1 MGKDEIFT
9 RLAVALAIGLLIGLE
24 RGWHSRDEHS
34 GERAAGLRT
43 HALSG
48 LLGGIAAA
56 LTPLTGPAT
65 LGFAFLAFTGATAA
79 FHWMEAKAEKDVSVT
94 GVVAGMLAFMLG
106 AYAVLGDTAAAV
118 AGAVATTVLLAL
130 KEPLH
135 GWLRRVT
142 QAEIRAVLILLAMS
156 FLFLP
161 VLPDRPVDPWDA
173 LNPAAIWRLAIM
185 ISAISFAGYVAIKVV
200 GDRGGVTLASALG
213 GLTSSTATTV
223 TLAGIARDN
232 PKSSGLLAGGAVLAG
247 AVMVAR
253 VWFIAAVLNHALA
266 PVLAWPLAVAALV
279 QLLGAALLLR
289 GDDPARRP
297 ALSLSNPF
305 ELSMALKL
313 AALIGVIMLAAKIIT
328 STLGDRGLMVLSAVS
343 GLADV
348 DAITLSLSRMAP
360 GEITMSVAAAGIG
373 LAVAVNTLT
382 KAAIAWSVGGAGM
395 GLRLAGVGLA
405 AIAAGGAAWWAFAA
419 AGA

>member
-24 RGWHSRDEHS
+24 RGWHSREEHA

-65 LGFAFLAFTGATAA
+65 LGFAFFAFTGATAA
-79 FHWMEAKAEKDVSVT
+79 FHWLEARAERDVSVT

-106 AYAVLGDTAAAV
+106 AYAVLGDLSAAV

-130 KEPLH
+130 KDPLH
-135 GWLRRVT
+135 GWLRRISE
-142 QAEIRAVLILLAMS
+142 AEIRAVLILLAMS

-161 VLPDRPVDPWDA
+161 VLPDRPVDPWGA
-173 LNPAAIWRLAIM
+173 LNPASIWRLAIL
-185 ISAISFAGYVAIKVV
+185 ISGISFAGYVAIKVV
-200 GDRGGVTLASALG
+200 GDQGGVALASALG

-223 TLAGIARDN
+223 TLAGIASHNRE
-232 PKSSGLLAGGAVLAG
+232 SASLLTGGALLAG

-253 VWFIAAVLNHALA
+253 VWLIAALINHALA
-266 PVLAWPLAVAALV
+266 PVLAWPLGTAAIVQLAAAALMLKGSGGS
-279 QLLGAALLLR
+279 Q
-289 GDDPARRP
+289 RP
-297 ALSLSNPF
+297 ALTLANPF

-313 AALIGVIMLAAKIIT
+313 AALIGVIMLAAKIVT
-328 STLGDRGLMVLSAVS
+328 ATVGDRGLMALSALS

-360 GEITMSVAAAGIG
+360 GEVTLAIAAAGIG

-382 KAAIAWSVGGAGM
+382 KAAIAWSVAGAGM
-395 GLRLAGVGLA
+395 GLRMAGVGLA
-405 AIAAGGAAWWAFAA
+405 SIAAGAGAWWLWSDWTA
-419 AGA
+419 